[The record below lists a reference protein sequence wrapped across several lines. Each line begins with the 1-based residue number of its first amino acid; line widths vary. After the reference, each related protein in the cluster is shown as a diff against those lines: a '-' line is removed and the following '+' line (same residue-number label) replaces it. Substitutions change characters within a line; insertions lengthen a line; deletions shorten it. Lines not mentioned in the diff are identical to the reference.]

1 MSNDERTGRTESSPS
16 PVTLQRWPP
25 PGLERMQGDLL
36 AIAQRA
42 GLAGILLTLPLLL
55 IAAREQDFAS
65 LGPFADAWWVP
76 LFLLTV
82 GLGVA
87 LDALARSARALR
99 RSASALRGGYD
110 PETLLHVLADGAHDT
125 GFLLAGARHF
135 SVLAETERKGVA
147 ILRAVAAL
155 ATAAAGVWM
164 IVSVTLGLFAAARGS
179 LTPAELRLLTLG
191 PAVLLYMVGAGAALV
206 QEGRVRRAR
215 RLWHRQPWAEEMTS
229 AEIRTWQEAGGL
241 RPFRAAGPA
250 AGALGA
256 AGLAVAALSI
266 PVVLAAITL
275 ASASVIAPILTTIAM
290 PSFDTYRQRIARVE
304 AYRTYAIEGDVSV
317 SPAEAGQ
324 LLHDLMFVGD
334 EVEKMAG
341 RRPPSRAIETPWIP
355 AANPFGLEPFT
366 WADSLLERVE
376 AGITAEERDFLREIG
391 RHPGWGDFSRLA
403 RASTVDAG
411 QARWDLPFVPGTT
424 MATVPIPSFGSFR
437 VSASAAVGAAALD
450 VVEGRES
457 EAEDRLREVIA
468 VGFLLIDDGPTLI
481 DNLVG
486 VATVEVGG
494 RALASLYRLTDRT
507 SDAAELSRLV
517 EVAGRT
523 AAMMPTGQPRT
534 AEAYVRALP
543 DLVLDTTSVRGLRW
557 EYFINLATIAPCM
570 NVHRMVFG
578 SDESYAD
585 FVEEARRVLVRW
597 PSDEALFDLA
607 RSGWV
612 GAGDDRRP
620 SAVTRLASLYMS
632 TGENSCARMLRD
644 MGAAGAL

>member
-1 MSNDERTGRTESSPS
+1 MSKDEVLGQTDASPRAM
-16 PVTLQRWPP
+16 TIQRWPP

-82 GLGVA
+82 GLAVA
-87 LDALARSARALR
+87 LDALARLARALH
-99 RSASALRGGYD
+99 RSAHALRGGYD
-110 PETLLHVLADGAHDT
+110 PATILHVLADGGHDT

-135 SVLAETERKGVA
+135 SVLGETERRAVVT
-147 ILRAVAAL
+147 LRLVAAL
-155 ATAAAGVWM
+155 ATAGAGVWM
-164 IVSVTLGLFAAARGS
+164 ILSVTLGLFAAARGA
-179 LTPAELRLLTLG
+179 LTPAGLRLLTLA
-191 PAVLLYMVGAGAALV
+191 PAVVFYVVGAAAALV

-215 RLWHRQPWAEEMTS
+215 RVWHRQPWAEDMTS
-229 AEIRTWQEAGGL
+229 DEIRAWQAAGGL
-241 RPFRAAGPA
+241 RPFRGAGSV
-250 AGALGA
+250 AGVLGA
-256 AGLAVAALSI
+256 SGFAVAALAL
-266 PVVLAAITL
+266 PVVLAALTL

-290 PSFDTYRQRIARVE
+290 PSFDTYRQRVARVE

-317 SPAEAGQ
+317 SPEQAGQ

-334 EVEKMAG
+334 VVEEVAG
-341 RRPPSRAIETPWIP
+341 RRPPSRTVDRSWMP
-355 AANPFGLEPFT
+355 AENPFELEPFT
-366 WADSLLERVE
+366 WADSLLDRAV
-376 AGITAEERDFLREIG
+376 AGITREQRDFLRQIDA
-391 RHPGWGDFSRLA
+391 HPAWSDFSRLA

-411 QARWDLPFVPGTT
+411 RARWDLPFAPGTT
-424 MATVPIPSFGSFR
+424 MATVPIPNFRSFR
-437 VSASAAVGAAALD
+437 LSAYAAVGAAALD
-450 VVEGRES
+450 FVEGRED
-457 EAEDRLREVIA
+457 EAENRLREVIA
-468 VGFLLIDDGPTLI
+468 VGFLLVDDGPTLI

-486 VATVEVGG
+486 VATVEAGG
-494 RALASLYRLTDRT
+494 RALASLYRLSGRT
-507 SDAAELSRLV
+507 AAAAELSRLV
-517 EVAGRT
+517 DVADRT

-543 DLVLDTTSVRGLRW
+543 DLVLDTSSVRGLRW

-578 SDESYAD
+578 SDDGYAE
-585 FVEEARRVLVRW
+585 FVEEARGVLVRW

-612 GAGDDRRP
+612 GAGDDRAP
-620 SAVTRLASLYMS
+620 SAITRLASLYMS
-632 TGENSCARMLRD
+632 TGENSCAHMLRD